1 MLTATLCAEVEATP
15 RARGSL
21 QGVQWAR
28 RMAPFY
34 AAGRVIL
41 YRRDGTMQVAR
52 RQFASVIDAES
63 AAVRQSFA
71 SA

>member
-1 MLTATLCAEVEATP
+1 MLIATLCAEVEPAA

-41 YRRDGTMQVAR
+41 YRRDGNMQTAR
-52 RQFASVIDAES
+52 RQVVSVIDAGS